1 MGYESYGRGDDRQ
14 RGYQGRDDR
23 SEQGRRDPGANED
36 RYAYPGARQYR
47 DVGWSGPGASEYGQR
62 DVGRTDEQRGFG
74 APNAG
79 SWGNMDDGQGEN
91 YEAGRDYYRSGQD
104 YGSRDYA
111 RDPVRQARGT
121 YNRQPQNYGGGDSY
135 GRNEGQDRNR
145 DRQGQDDR
153 GFVARAGDEVRSW
166 FGDEDAE
173 RRREADARRDAQGA
187 GHHDEHYTSW
197 RNQQIQSFDRDYHEY
212 RQENQSKFHNEFSS
226 FRTERQGQRELLSK
240 VEEHADVV
248 GSDGE
253 HVGTVDKVRGDRII
267 LTKSDP
273 DAGGHHHSIPS
284 RWLQS
289 AEGGK
294 ITLRKTAAEAKAH
307 WRDEERQQG
316 ERQQGEPGALF
327 GQGGSEQRQNSGL
340 SDEGGQTNLNRSF
353 SGTY

>member
-1 MGYESYGRGDDRQ
+1 MGYERTPRGDDRQ

-23 SEQGRRDPGANED
+23 SDYDGGNRDPGANED
-36 RYAYPGARQYR
+36 RFAYPGARSYR
-47 DVGWSGPGASEYGQR
+47 DAGWSGPGASEYGQR

-74 APNAG
+74 APRAG

-91 YEAGRDYYRSGQD
+91 YEAGRDYSRSGQD
-104 YGSRDYA
+104 YGSRDYG

-121 YNRQPQNYGGGDSY
+121 QNRQSQSYGGGDTY
-135 GRNEGQDRNR
+135 GRNR
-145 DRQGQDDR
+145 DAARGNDDDR
-153 GFVARAGDEVRSW
+153 GFIARAGDEVRSW

-173 RRREADARRDAQGA
+173 HRREADARRDGQSA
-187 GHHDEHYTSW
+187 GHRDEHYHDW
-197 RNQQIQSFDRDYHEY
+197 RNQQIASFDRDYHEY
-212 RQENQSKFHNEFSS
+212 RQENQSKFHSEFSS
-226 FRTERQGQRELLSK
+226 FRTERASQRDLLSK

-267 LTKSDP
+267 LTKKDP

-289 AEGGK
+289 ADGGK

-316 ERQQGEPGALF
+316 EHQQGESGAMF
-327 GQGGSEQRQNSGL
+327 GQGGSEQRQNSGV
-340 SDEGGQTNLNRSF
+340 SNEGGTTNLNRSF